1 MFEFSLYFNMRKIWP
16 KFKKTQTL
24 CISSPMALHL
34 TFQIQEELMAEL
46 PNWKQRIAG
55 KSIPM
60 EKYAIL
66 KARRFLDQK
75 NRLVLPVL
83 ELIYLWNG
91 FKLIGSSFKTVEPFY
106 QMVEKAFQEH
116 HKGKLSTAILCTRD
130 IPGKCSGNYCVD
142 FTKNQ
147 LKKIFLLPLLIIV
160 ILSL

>member
-1 MFEFSLYFNMRKIWP
+1 MSCAHIWETYAP
-16 KFKKTQTL
+16 QTL
-24 CISSPMALHL
+24 CISSSYMALHL

-116 HKGKLSTAILCTRD
+116 HKGKLSTAIYVLETYLANAQVT
-130 IPGKCSGNYCVD
+130 IVSISQ
-142 FTKNQ
+142 KNQ
-147 LKKIFLLPLLIIV
+147 LKKIHMYTFYLF
-160 ILSL
+160 

>member
-1 MFEFSLYFNMRKIWP
+1 
-16 KFKKTQTL
+16 
-24 CISSPMALHL
+24 MALHL

-66 KARRFLDQK
+66 KARRFLGQK

-116 HKGKLSTAILCTRD
+116 HKGKLSTALHCICTLVV
-130 IPGKCSGNYCVD
+130 PGFRVFGIRS
-142 FTKNQ
+142 
-147 LKKIFLLPLLIIV
+147 LPGFRALNPGD
-160 ILSL
+160 

>member
-1 MFEFSLYFNMRKIWP
+1 MRKIWP

-116 HKGKLSTAILCTRD
+116 HKGKLSTAIYVLETYLANAQVT
-130 IPGKCSGNYCVD
+130 IVSIS
-142 FTKNQ
+142 Q
-147 LKKIFLLPLLIIV
+147 KI
-160 ILSL
+160 SL